1 MIGITL
7 VEDLAVV
14 GLTVLMPALG
24 AVETGRLLAIG
35 GALAKS
41 ALILVPFVY
50 LAARGLP
57 PVMTR
62 VARTGNPEL
71 FLLVALAIGIGAAA
85 LTQGVGLS
93 LALGAFLAGLLIS
106 ESDYAH
112 ETLARL
118 LPLRDAFV
126 ALFFVTLGVLVDPRL
141 LFSNLPLLSVMVGL
155 IMVGKLVLWAG
166 VVALFGYPAWTA
178 VLVGVGLTQIGEFS
192 FVLVQAAR
200 AAGHVGAEVYNA
212 TLAAALL
219 TILLNAL
226 LVRTVPGWLGR
237 TRLARQIRRVAGE
250 TAEGAPAARVVVGG
264 FGRIGSAVGEAL
276 DTFGVPYVV
285 VDTDP
290 DVVQALRARGIPVL
304 YGDVSHP
311 RLLEA
316 AGVGR
321 APLVVLAV
329 PEASRTR
336 LATERARALNPAVP
350 ILARVH
356 HRAEHDALRTAGATA
371 VIQPEVEAAAALI
384 RQALDH
390 LALPADRRA
399 AYLERYLGVMT
410 ARGPAGPSAPT
421 GLPEI
426 REVDLPA
433 GPLADQSLREARVRE
448 RFGVSVVAIT
458 RPDGEL
464 LANPSADTPLRPG
477 DRVRLFGLPEQI
489 DAFVAEARA
498 VDS

>member
-1 MIGITL
+1 MVGITL

-14 GLTVLMPALG
+14 LLTVLMPALST
-24 AVETGRLLAIG
+24 VEAGRLLAIG
-35 GALAKS
+35 GALLKS

-50 LAARGLP
+50 LAGRVLP

-62 VARTGNPEL
+62 VARTGSPEL
-71 FLLVALAIGIGAAA
+71 FLLVALAAGIGAAA

-118 LPLRDAFV
+118 LSLRDAFV

-141 LFSNLPLLSVMVGL
+141 LFSNLPLLGVMVGL
-155 IMVGKLVLWAG
+155 IVVGKLVLWTG
-166 VVALFGYPAWTA
+166 IVALFGYPGWTA
-178 VLVGVGLTQIGEFS
+178 ILVGVGLTQIGEFS

-200 AAGHVGAEVYNA
+200 AAGYVGADVYNA
-212 TLAAALL
+212 TLAASLL

-226 LVRTVPGWLGR
+226 LVRAVPGWLGR
-237 TRLARQIRRVAGE
+237 TRLAWHARQAAGE
-250 TAEGAPAARVVVGG
+250 REAGEPASRVVLGG

-276 DTFGVPYVV
+276 DTFSVPYVV

-316 AGVGR
+316 SGVAR

-336 LATERARALNPAVP
+336 LATERARALNPAAP
-350 ILARVH
+350 ILVRVH
-356 HRAEHDALRTAGATA
+356 HRAEHDALRAAGASA
-371 VIQPEVEAAAALI
+371 VIQPEVEAAASLI

-390 LALPADRRA
+390 LALPAERRA
-399 AYLERYLGVMT
+399 AYLERYLGAM
-410 ARGPAGPSAPT
+410 AASGPAGPSAPP

-433 GPLADQSLREARVRE
+433 GRLADRSLREARVRE
-448 RFGVSVVAIT
+448 RFGVSIVAIT
-458 RPDGEL
+458 RPDGEI
-464 LANPSADTPLRPG
+464 LANPSADTPLRSG

-489 DAFVAEARA
+489 EAFLAEARTLDA
-498 VDS
+498 